1 MVVIADRNRL
11 ILCTEIPLFVLNRIA
26 CLWFQML
33 QLIGVITDV
42 SQVSDVASGTL
53 IFFLLVFFMPV
64 CIALVWV
71 NSSNNKW
78 IVLNVDANPGHKL
91 LMVDSM

>member
-1 MVVIADRNRL
+1 
-11 ILCTEIPLFVLNRIA
+11 
-26 CLWFQML
+26 ML

-42 SQVSDVASGTL
+42 SRVSDVASGTY
-53 IFFLLVFFMPV
+53 FFLLVFFMPV

-71 NSSNNKW
+71 NTSNNKW